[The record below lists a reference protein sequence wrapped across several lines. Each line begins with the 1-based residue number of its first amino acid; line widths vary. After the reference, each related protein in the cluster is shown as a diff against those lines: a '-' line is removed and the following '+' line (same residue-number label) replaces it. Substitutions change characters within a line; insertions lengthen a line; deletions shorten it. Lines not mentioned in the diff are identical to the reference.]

1 MRKFDYD
8 LIVIGSGAAGSAGAL
23 MAAAADLKVAIVE
36 ADRWGGST
44 LNYTDVPRA
53 ALFHA
58 SHLLQQ
64 ASSGTRFGLSTKN
77 LHYNYPTINNWKNV
91 AMRRAGANNP
101 KTLQDAGITCYHG
114 RAHFLSPYE
123 ISVGQKRLS
132 ARHFLIATG
141 SAMID
146 AGIKIPVNFQYLT
159 PDSIVDLLR
168 PPRTLVVVGAGPTGC
183 EIAQF
188 FAELGTRVLLAD
200 IAGRLLPS
208 EDEEVGQA
216 LDTIFNQSGIK
227 VLTQT
232 RVVALAND
240 NLSKRVVF
248 LRGGEEKSVRVEAV
262 MLCTGSTPST
272 DLGLENA
279 GVKYDRNGIKVQPS
293 MQSSIKHIYAAGDVV
308 GGPSS
313 TEKAL
318 LDAEIALKHIVG
330 RSKETVRYDGMTRIV
345 HTWPAVASVGATEDD
360 CIRNDRRIKKVLVPL
375 SIAQVSNTQDFRDGF
390 VKIITDRDLRIIGAS
405 IIAPQAT
412 LMIQELAM
420 AVRFNL
426 TPREILATPHPAGDW
441 GELVRIAC
449 QRLLA
454 TAR

>member
-36 ADRWGGST
+36 ADRWGGSP

-58 SHLLQQ
+58 THLLQTSI
-64 ASSGTRFGLSTKN
+64 AGSRFGISSKN
-77 LHYNYPTINNWKNV
+77 LHYNYPTINSWKNV
-91 AMRRAGANNP
+91 AMRRAGANDP
-101 KTLQDAGITCYHG
+101 KSLQDAGVACYHG
-114 RAHFLSPYE
+114 RAHFLSPFE

-132 ARHFLIATG
+132 AKHFLIATG
-141 SAMID
+141 SAMVD
-146 AGIKIPVNFQYLT
+146 TGIKIPANFQYLT
-159 PDSIVDLLR
+159 PDSIVNMSR
-168 PPRTLVVVGAGPTGC
+168 PPRTIVIVGAGATGC
-183 EIAQF
+183 ELAQF
-188 FAELGTRVLLAD
+188 FAELGTKVLIAD
-200 IAGRLLPS
+200 IAGRLLPQ
-208 EDEEVGQA
+208 EDEEVGQV
-216 LDTIFNQSGIK
+216 LDHIFNRIGIK

-240 NLSKRVVF
+240 NVSKRVVF
-248 LRGGEEKSVRVEAV
+248 LRGGEEKSVRVDSV
-262 MLCTGSTPST
+262 MLCTGSTPAT
-272 DLGLENA
+272 DIGLENA
-279 GVKYDRNGIKVQPS
+279 GVKYDHKGIKVQS
-293 MQSSIKHIYAAGDVV
+293 NLRTSIRHIYAAGDVI
-308 GGPSS
+308 GGHSS
-313 TEKAL
+313 TEKSL
-318 LDAEIALKHIVG
+318 LDAEVALKHIVG
-330 RSKETVRYDGMTRIV
+330 HSKDVVNYAGLTRV
-345 HTWPAVASVGATEDD
+345 THTLPTVASVGATEDD

-375 SIAQVSNTQDFRDGF
+375 SVAQVSNTQDFRDGF
-390 VKIITDRDLRIIGAS
+390 VKIITDHDLHIIGAS

-449 QRLLA
+449 QRLIA
-454 TAR
+454 GR